1 MKTSP
6 DAMTPAALS
15 PRVAEIISHESDA
28 EKLQADADAHCWEA
42 ARLIS
47 EELST
52 GTSQKVL
59 AYSISKSQPHVSKCA
74 AVWAK
79 YGDYSLA
86 NRPLWADAYHEKNS
100 KAPKPTPTPDAPSP
114 TPERRPVLT
123 EDDWVFEI
131 RELLT
136 SYASV
141 ANDSELAVKKLHA
154 MVDEVFSEAQEN
166 S

>member
-1 MKTSP
+1 
-6 DAMTPAALS
+6 
-15 PRVAEIISHESDA
+15 
-28 EKLQADADAHCWEA
+28 
-42 ARLIS
+42 
-47 EELST
+47 
-52 GTSQKVL
+52 
-59 AYSISKSQPHVSKCA
+59 
-74 AVWAK
+74 
-79 YGDYSLA
+79 
-86 NRPLWADAYHEKNS
+86 
-100 KAPKPTPTPDAPSP
+100 
-114 TPERRPVLT
+114 VLT